1 MSQVDPLSAI
11 GVEDVTAAQG
21 LRLPA
26 TFVGRWHSMIVRA
39 LLGPPSGH
47 QRYEEITFAM
57 VSPHKCL
64 FYMPRKQTGR
74 IAVMR
79 QIDGYL

>member
-1 MSQVDPLSAI
+1 
-11 GVEDVTAAQG
+11 
-21 LRLPA
+21 
-26 TFVGRWHSMIVRA
+26 MIVM
-39 LLGPPSGH
+39 PPIGSAFGH
-47 QRYEEITFAM
+47 ERYGEITFAM